1 MATIL
6 FGLVVLALALW
17 ALNAFTKVNPQT
29 AAVVL
34 KTGGGLGAL
43 AVAGVLGV
51 RGRLD
56 IAIPLGLTGL
66 GLLGW
71 LPWSMPGLGAR
82 TQKRAGQVSRV
93 RSAFVEMELDH
104 DTGAM
109 RGRVLAGR
117 HEGAMLDAL
126 DVATL
131 TGFLPEIDEESRAL
145 LTAYLDRREPRWREH
160 AQADA
165 ATGTGGRGWS
175 GGGKMTEEE
184 AYQILGVQPGASV
197 EDVGRAHR
205 ALMKKLHPDQGGSTY
220 LAARV
225 NEAKEVLLRR
235 RR

>member
-1 MATIL
+1 MSLI
-6 FGLVVLALALW
+6 FGLVVLALLLW
-17 ALNAFTKVNPQT
+17 ALHAFTKVKPQT

-43 AVAGVLGV
+43 AVAGLLGA

-71 LPWSMPGLGAR
+71 LPWSIPGLGAR
-82 TQKRAGQVSRV
+82 MRKSTGQVSRV

-104 DTGAM
+104 DTGTM
-109 RGRVLAGR
+109 RGRILAGR
-117 HEGAMLDAL
+117 HEGAALDAL

-131 TGFLPEIDEESRAL
+131 AGFLPDIDEESRSL
-145 LTAYLDRREPRWREH
+145 LMAYLDRREPLWREN

-165 ATGTGGRGWS
+165 TAGSSRRGWS
-175 GGGKMTEEE
+175 TGKMTEEE
-184 AYQILGVQPGASV
+184 AYQILGVQPGASAK
-197 EDVGRAHR
+197 DIGLAHR
-205 ALMKKLHPDQGGSTY
+205 SLMKKLHPDQGGSTY

-225 NEAKEVLLRR
+225 NEAKDVLLRR
-235 RR
+235 HR

>member
-1 MATIL
+1 MALI
-6 FGLVVLALALW
+6 FGLVLLALLLW
-17 ALNAFTKVNPQT
+17 ALHAFTKVKPQT

-43 AVAGVLGV
+43 AVAGLLGA

-71 LPWSMPGLGAR
+71 LPWSIPGLGAR
-82 TQKRAGQVSRV
+82 MRKSAGQVSRV

-104 DTGAM
+104 DTGKM
-109 RGRVLAGR
+109 RGRILAGR
-117 HEGAMLDAL
+117 HEGAALDAL

-131 TGFLPEIDEESRAL
+131 AGFLPDIDEESRSL
-145 LTAYLDRREPRWREH
+145 LMAYLDRREPLWREN

-165 ATGTGGRGWS
+165 TAGSSRRGWS
-175 GGGKMTEEE
+175 TGKMTEEE
-184 AYQILGVQPGASV
+184 AYQILGVQPGASAR
-197 EDVGRAHR
+197 DIGLAHR
-205 ALMKKLHPDQGGSTY
+205 SLMKKLHPDQGGSTY

-225 NEAKEVLLRR
+225 NEAKDVLLRR
-235 RR
+235 HR

>member
-1 MATIL
+1 MALI
-6 FGLVVLALALW
+6 FGLVVLALLLW
-17 ALNAFTKVNPQT
+17 ALHAFTKVKPQT

-43 AVAGVLGV
+43 AVAGLLGA

-71 LPWSMPGLGAR
+71 LPWSIPGLGAR
-82 TQKRAGQVSRV
+82 MRKSAGQVSRV

-104 DTGAM
+104 DTGKM
-109 RGRVLAGR
+109 RGRILAGR
-117 HEGAMLDAL
+117 HEGAALDAL

-131 TGFLPEIDEESRAL
+131 AGFLPDIDEESRSL
-145 LTAYLDRREPRWREH
+145 LMAYLDRREPLWRDN

-165 ATGTGGRGWS
+165 TAGSSRGWS
-175 GGGKMTEEE
+175 TGKMTEEE
-184 AYQILGVQPGASV
+184 AYQILGVQPGASAR
-197 EDVGRAHR
+197 DIGLAHR
-205 ALMKKLHPDQGGSTY
+205 SLMKKLHPDQGGSTY

-225 NEAKEVLLRR
+225 NEAKDVLLRR
-235 RR
+235 HR

>member
-6 FGLVVLALALW
+6 FGLVVLALVLW
-17 ALNAFTKVNPQT
+17 AFNAFTKINPQT

-71 LPWSMPGLGAR
+71 LPWSIPGLTAR
-82 TQKRAGQVSRV
+82 TQKSVGQVSRV

-109 RGRVLAGR
+109 RGRILAGA
-117 HEGAMLDAL
+117 HEGTSLDAL
-126 DVATL
+126 DLATL
-131 TGFLPEIDEESRAL
+131 TGFLGQIDEEAGRHL
-145 LTAYLDRREPRWREH
+145 WAYF
-160 AQADA
+160 A
-165 ATGTGGRGWS
+165 
-175 GGGKMTEEE
+175 
-184 AYQILGVQPGASV
+184 
-197 EDVGRAHR
+197 
-205 ALMKKLHPDQGGSTY
+205 
-220 LAARV
+220 
-225 NEAKEVLLRR
+225 RR
-235 RR
+235 RPAWIGKGAG